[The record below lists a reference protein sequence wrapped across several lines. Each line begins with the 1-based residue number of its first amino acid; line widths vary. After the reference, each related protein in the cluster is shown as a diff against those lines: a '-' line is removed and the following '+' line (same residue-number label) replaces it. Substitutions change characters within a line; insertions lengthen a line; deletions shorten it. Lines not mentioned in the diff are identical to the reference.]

1 MIDTPKDPMD
11 IDFGDEEPVRKKPE
25 PLDLSVKPKAPLQ
38 ESTLLV
44 IRHGN
49 TFEAGEP
56 PRRIGART
64 DLQLTAEGRAQ
75 MVRLREHLEKEG
87 LVPQRVYTG
96 PLQRT
101 MQSAG
106 LVAKTYEIVEFLR
119 EIYHGM
125 DENKTEDI
133 VLRNVGRA
141 ALEAWD
147 REGKLP
153 PGWTADILGIRQGWA
168 GLKKL
173 SRDHGGVWAAV
184 TSNGIARFIFDDV
197 ENIPENRK
205 LSTGA
210 YGRLVYDR
218 ERMKWVCRG
227 WNIKP

>member
-1 MIDTPKDPMD
+1 MIDTPKDPYD
-11 IDFGDEEPVRKKPE
+11 IDFGDEEPAKKKAE
-25 PLDLSVKPKAPLQ
+25 PLDLSVKPKKPDQ
-38 ESTLLV
+38 ESVLLV

-49 TFEAGEP
+49 TFEAGEA

-64 DLQLTAEGRAQ
+64 DLPLTAEGRAQ
-75 MVRLREHLEKEG
+75 MVRLRDHLEAAG
-87 LVPQRVYTG
+87 RQPYRVYAG

-106 LVAKTYEIVEFLR
+106 LVAPSYEIVEFLR
-119 EIYHGM
+119 EIYHGL

-147 REGKLP
+147 KEGKLP
-153 PGWTADILGIRQGWA
+153 AGWTADVLGIRQGWQ

-173 SRDHGGVWAAV
+173 CRDHGGLWAAV
-184 TSNGIARFIFDDV
+184 TSNGIARFVFDEV

-210 YGRLVYDR
+210 YGMLAYDR
-218 ERMKWVCRG
+218 ERHKWVCRG
-227 WNIKP
+227 WNIRP